1 MNGILILTKG
11 FRKNYVQ
18 VFAFIPLCFLF
29 LLTPQISHGQP
40 SELSFRAGYGFHD
53 RQDQIFSPFVHH
65 DGSILN
71 FGLQYDWGKKSDQFV
86 ALDFGSYNP
95 ILVPSYTYNEDD
107 ITYPHNITLVNLTYG
122 LGKKMKVKREG
133 DEFTLGGFFE
143 ADVQAISYNYA
154 WIGTSGYIAPFS
166 LGLWADYQYHITPE
180 SKLTGKVLFPLVSQV
195 ARSPY
200 LANDDEY
207 IENNFDHNGV
217 KTFFS
222 FLGDGDL
229 QTLNRI
235 QQLEI
240 NLGYQHQLSDRW
252 SIGGLYAFR
261 FIHES
266 KPLNFLSYRNTFYFN
281 LAYSL

>member
-1 MNGILILTKG
+1 
-11 FRKNYVQ
+11 
-18 VFAFIPLCFLF
+18 
-29 LLTPQISHGQP
+29 
-40 SELSFRAGYGFHD
+40 
-53 RQDQIFSPFVHH
+53 
-65 DGSILN
+65 
-71 FGLQYDWGKKSDQFV
+71 
-86 ALDFGSYNP
+86 
-95 ILVPSYTYNEDD
+95 
-107 ITYPHNITLVNLTYG
+107 
-122 LGKKMKVKREG
+122 
-133 DEFTLGGFFE
+133 
-143 ADVQAISYNYA
+143 
-154 WIGTSGYIAPFS
+154 
-166 LGLWADYQYHITPE
+166 LGLWAEYQYHITPK

-217 KTFFS
+217 KTFFA